1 MSQTKTKKS
10 AKSAPSITVAD
21 VDLRTQAGRDT
32 LDETVFAHVSNS
44 PEPVA
49 SGDLLNKLG
58 GSPTQIRRSL
68 GRLRDAGRVV
78 SQGVTRSTRYSAAS
92 ASA

>member
-10 AKSAPSITVAD
+10 AKSVPSITVAD

-32 LDETVFAHVSNS
+32 LDETVFAHVAAST
-44 PEPVA
+44 EPVA

-68 GRLRDAGRVV
+68 GRLRDAGRVTA
-78 SQGVTRSTRYSAAS
+78 QGVTRSTRYSAAS